1 MKRLA
6 VVALFLLAACG
17 SINTV
22 QAHSI
27 SLAYKAGDTYNYAL
41 HFVLKYTIGVQSMS
55 IPLDLD
61 LSGKETVKV
70 KSVDSSGVADATVT
84 VSDLSAK
91 TTVNGTTNTT
101 TTASTTVE
109 VKVGPDGRV
118 ISVNGSAMGNSAS
131 FPGMSGS
138 DSGLVSAIL
147 PDKPV
152 KPGDTW
158 TKSYDEAGVMGST
171 GTFHVTSDNKYVR
184 DEKVSSINTAVV
196 ESKINANLDL
206 TFDMSKLAGGGTP
219 LFPSAGAGNTGSA
232 GIQGMTIKGTTTSDV
247 TSWIDSSARHIVK
260 SHSTGSVDATLAFQM
275 EAGQTIP
282 GLTGPITFKGTQT
295 LDMNPA

>member
-6 VVALFLLAACG
+6 VAALFLLAACG
-17 SINTV
+17 SVNTV
-22 QAHSI
+22 QAHTI
-27 SLAYKAGDTYNYAL
+27 SLAYKAGDTYKYAL

-61 LSGKETVKV
+61 LSGKDTVKV
-70 KSVDSSGVADATVT
+70 NSVDSTGVADATIT

-109 VKVGPDGRV
+109 VKIGPDGRV
-118 ISVNGSAMGNSAS
+118 ISVNGNAMGSSGS
-131 FPGMSGS
+131 FPGMSGT

-158 TKSYDEAGVMGST
+158 TKSYDETGLAGST
-171 GTFHVTSDNKYVR
+171 GTLHVTSDNKYLR
-184 DEKVSSINTAVV
+184 DEKVSNVNAAVV

-206 TFDMSKLAGGGTP
+206 TFDMSKLGGGGTP
-219 LFPSAGAGNTGSA
+219 LFPSGGAGSG
-232 GIQGMTIKGTTTSDV
+232 GLQGMTMKGTTTSDV
-247 TSWIDSSARHIVK
+247 TSWIDSGARHIVK
-260 SHSTGSVDATLAFQM
+260 SHSTGSVDATLDFQM
-275 EAGQTIP
+275 AAGETIP

>member
-6 VVALFLLAACG
+6 VAALFLVAACG
-17 SINTV
+17 SVNTV
-22 QAHSI
+22 QAHTI
-27 SLAYKAGDTYNYAL
+27 SLAYKAGDTYKYAL

-55 IPLDLD
+55 IPLDVD
-61 LSGKETVKV
+61 LSGKQTVKV
-70 KSVDSSGVADATVT
+70 NSVDSTGVADATIT
-84 VSDLSAK
+84 VSYLSAK

-118 ISVNGSAMGNSAS
+118 ISVNGNAMGTSAA
-131 FPGMSGS
+131 FPGISCT

-158 TKSYDEAGVMGST
+158 TKSYDETGLAGST
-171 GTFHVTSDNKYVR
+171 GTLHVTSDNKYVR
-184 DEKVSSINTAVV
+184 DEKVSNVNAAVV

-206 TFDMSKLAGGGTP
+206 TFDMSKLGGGGTP
-219 LFPSAGAGNTGSA
+219 LFPSGGAGSG
-232 GIQGMTIKGTTTSDV
+232 GLQGMTMKGTTTSNV
-247 TSWIDSSARHIVK
+247 TSWIDSGARHIVK
-260 SHSTGSVDATLAFQM
+260 SHSTGSVDATLDFQM
-275 EAGQTIP
+275 AAGQTMP